1 MEMDKS
7 QIEKYQ
13 AVRKEL
19 ETTILKK
26 LDAIKV
32 KILTYNEGT
41 VRENIQIL
49 TMVTDELDDVLLN
62 WEDAGIR
69 TISSPEFINDDFDDQ
84 YDDDEDED

>member
-1 MEMDKS
+1 MDKS

-26 LDAIKV
+26 LDAIKE
-32 KILTYNEGT
+32 KMLTHTEGT

-62 WEDAGIR
+62 WEASGIR
-69 TISSPEFINDDFDDQ
+69 TISSPGFLNDDFDDQ
-84 YDDDEDED
+84 YDDEEDDY

>member
-1 MEMDKS
+1 MKMDNS

-32 KILTYNEGT
+32 KILTYSDGT

-69 TISSPEFINDDFDDQ
+69 TVSSPGFINDDFDEF
-84 YDDDEDED
+84 DDED

>member
-1 MEMDKS
+1 MKMDNS

-32 KILTYNEGT
+32 KILTYSDGT

-69 TISSPEFINDDFDDQ
+69 TMPSPGFINDDFDDQ
-84 YDDDEDED
+84 YDDDED

>member
-1 MEMDKS
+1 MKMDNS

-32 KILTYNEGT
+32 KILTYSDGT

-49 TMVTDELDDVLLN
+49 TMVTDELDVL
-62 WEDAGIR
+62 
-69 TISSPEFINDDFDDQ
+69 INSFLTGKQ
-84 YDDDEDED
+84 PKPPKKTKQ

>member
-1 MEMDKS
+1 MKMDNS

-32 KILTYNEGT
+32 KILTYSDGT

-69 TISSPEFINDDFDDQ
+69 TMSSPGFINDDFDDQ
-84 YDDDEDED
+84 YDDDED